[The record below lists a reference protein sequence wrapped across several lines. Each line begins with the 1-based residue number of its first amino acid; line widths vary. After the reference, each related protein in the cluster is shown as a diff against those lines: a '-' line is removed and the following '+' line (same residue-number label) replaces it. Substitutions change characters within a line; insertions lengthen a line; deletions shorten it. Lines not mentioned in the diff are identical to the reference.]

1 MTSDSIG
8 VDISKDHLDVHRLS
22 DGAVARFPNTSVGF
36 RALAA
41 WLSAEEVERVVYEP
55 TGPYHAA
62 FERAFAGRLPLVKV
76 NPLQARR
83 FAQARGTRAK
93 TDPVDARALAEMGA
107 ALLLQPQ
114 QPMSDALRVLRE
126 LQIARQGLVKDRTR
140 LLNRLRSLELP
151 FLRRQNQAR
160 LKQAE
165 RQLAEIDKEIRSRI
179 EADRTTARTFD
190 ILCSIPSIGAV
201 SAAAIL
207 IELPE
212 IGTLTRKQVASLAGL
227 APMTRQSGTWRGRA
241 FIQGGRK
248 HLRDALYMPA
258 LVAMRVNPDLK
269 AKYTRL
275 RTAGKPAKL
284 ALTAL
289 MRSLIEMANTLVG
302 ADREWRPMHT

>member
-22 DGAVARFPNTSVGF
+22 DGAVARFPNTSGGF
-36 RALAA
+36 RALAV
-41 WLSAEEVERVVYEP
+41 WLSGEGVERVVYEP

-93 TDPVDARALAEMGA
+93 TDPIDAQALAKMGA

-114 QPMSDALRVLRE
+114 EPASDALRVLRE
-126 LQIARQGLVKDRTR
+126 LRIARQALVKDRTR

-151 FLRRQNQAR
+151 LLRRQNQAR
-160 LKQAE
+160 LKQTE
-165 RQLAEIDKEIRSRI
+165 RQLVQIDREICSRI
-179 EADRTTARTFD
+179 AADRATERTFA
-190 ILCSIPSIGAV
+190 ILCSIPGVGAI

-212 IGTLTRKQVASLAGL
+212 IGTLARKQVASLAGL
-227 APMTRQSGTWRGRA
+227 APMTRQSGHWRGRA

-258 LVAMRVNPDLK
+258 LVAMRVNPDLR
-269 AKYTRL
+269 AKYARL

-284 ALTAL
+284 ALTVL
-289 MRSLIEMANTLVG
+289 MRKLIEMANTLVG
-302 ADREWRPMHT
+302 ADREWRPIPT

>member
-8 VDISKDHLDVHRLS
+8 VDISRDPLDVHRPS
-22 DGAVARFPNTSVGF
+22 DGTAARFPNSSVGF

-41 WLSAEEVERVVYEP
+41 WLLSEGVERVVHEP
-55 TGPYHAA
+55 TGPCHAA

-93 TDPVDARALAEMGA
+93 TNPVDARALAGMGA
-107 ALLLQPQ
+107 ALPLQPQ
-114 QPMSDALRVLRE
+114 QPVSDTFRVLKE
-126 LQIARQGLVKDRTR
+126 LQIARQALVKDRTR

-151 FLRRQNQAR
+151 LLRRQNQAR

-165 RQLAEIDKEIRSRI
+165 RQLAQIDREIHSRI
-179 EADRTTARTFD
+179 REDRALARTFA
-190 ILCSIPSIGAV
+190 ILGSIPGIGTI
-201 SAAAIL
+201 SAAALL

-227 APMTRQSGTWRGRA
+227 APMTRQSGSWRGP

-269 AKYTRL
+269 AKYGKL
-275 RTAGKPAKL
+275 RAAGKPGKL
-284 ALTAL
+284 APTAL
-289 MRSLIEMANTLVG
+289 MRKLIELANTLVS
-302 ADREWRPMHT
+302 ADREWQPVLP

>member
-8 VDISKDHLDVHRLS
+8 VDISKDHLEAHRLS
-22 DGAVARFPNTSVGF
+22 DGAAARFPNTSAGF

-41 WLSAEEVERVVYEP
+41 WLSTEGVERVVYEP

-62 FERAFAGRLPLVKV
+62 FERALAGRLPLVKV

-114 QPMSDALRVLRE
+114 EPLSDTLRILRE
-126 LQIARQGLVKDRTR
+126 LQIARQALVKDRTR

-151 FLRRQNQAR
+151 LLRRQNRAQ
-160 LKQAE
+160 LTQTE
-165 RQLAEIDKEIRSRI
+165 RQLAEIDREIRSRI
-179 EADRTTARTFD
+179 GADRATARTFA
-190 ILCSIPSIGAV
+190 ILCSIPGIGAV
-201 SAAAIL
+201 SAAALL

-227 APMTRQSGTWRGRA
+227 APMTRQSGNWRGRA
-241 FIQGGRK
+241 FIPGGRK

-269 AKYTRL
+269 AKYGRL
-275 RTAGKPAKL
+275 RASGKPAKL
-284 ALTAL
+284 ALTVL
-289 MRSLIEMANTLVG
+289 MRKLIEMANTLVS
-302 ADREWRPMHT
+302 ADREWRPMPT